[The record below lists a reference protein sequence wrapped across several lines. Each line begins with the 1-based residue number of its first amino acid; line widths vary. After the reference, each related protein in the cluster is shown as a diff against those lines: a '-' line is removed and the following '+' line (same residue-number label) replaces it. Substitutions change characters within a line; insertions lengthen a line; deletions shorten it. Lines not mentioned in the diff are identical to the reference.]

1 MSVSVDDPEAFVA
14 KHLIDH
20 GIPIKSFTSYSWK
33 ITEYC
38 KQPKRVKSSFFTGG
52 DYKWS
57 IELGPRNVTEG
68 ANDTAS
74 TYLRCEGPIVEGPT
88 QWPQGSHVCAQWVL
102 AISNPHDGT
111 CYIQRASRCRFTQN
125 QRRRLSKFAE
135 ITKLT
140 SPHGSHDKPIIE
152 NDEAIITAFVRVLED
167 ETGVL
172 WHDFADWN
180 SKKETGHV
188 TLKRQGAT
196 CYINPLFQS
205 LFLTNHFRKAVYEIP
220 TEHDGADSVALA
232 IQRVFYQLQTSS
244 EPVETGELTKSLGL
258 KSVDDSPPHFAQ
270 DFLRVLQHIL
280 PSQMI
285 GTRGDGAF
293 QYLFAGR
300 YMKNFKCTEVDYE
313 CSKEE
318 RFFDIHLDVKNSD
331 GRPLKTLEKSLQAYV
346 TPETMKG
353 KNKYYA
359 GGKHG
364 LQDAIKRSS
373 FLEFPPVLHLHL
385 KRFEYNLQTDKQVK
399 INDPL
404 EYPFE
409 LDLAPYLDESA
420 ATTANRYYRL
430 HSVLLHSGDAQG
442 GNYSALIKP
451 HPELKW
457 LKFDDERVIPVTN
470 RDVLKGGTN
479 RSNNAYMLV
488 YVRESEAA
496 EILAPIAETDIPTH
510 LESRLNREQREQ
522 GAKRTEKEE
531 MHLHLN
537 TKIVTEETFRAH
549 QGFDLATFNDKN
561 IPPSELPTLRV
572 AKNERYLDFK
582 STVAQKLGY
591 QPEKIRLW
599 PLLQPTERPR
609 TAVLENDCTLTME
622 SVCGKNASA
631 SQDLN
636 LYLEVID
643 PAHDEQ
649 PDEPGEKQLMIFAK
663 YFNVF
668 DQTLTGIGHFYVKEY
683 QRASELI
690 PVITS
695 QMKLTTNTRLRLYE
709 EIGPGK
715 IQLVRPKTTFTEMG
729 MLNGDIICFQIEFS
743 DKELVNL
750 GRHRLYLDPVSFY
763 DFLANRV
770 LVRFKPRHHHMAKTD
785 EFDLTLSKTLTYS
798 QMAHRVGERLQQD
811 PRQLRFTDSLQGD
824 PKTVVSRR
832 GTLAD
837 MIESSDDNSA
847 QNILFYE
854 LLDLPIAEIGDKR
867 RVHITWTGAESQEE
881 GRYSFWIP
889 KSASMH
895 DVVDKLSQSST
906 MARFPKNSNQ
916 RIKLFTF
923 NDGQIGKDF
932 SGDDLLADV
941 SDLENLYATVGNA
954 MNAAHYDPVA
964 IRKMLQF
971 VTKLNA
977 DGTNYE
983 TWFRALESILGM
995 ATGKV
1000 RLLTSP
1006 EHIISGAE
1014 DLVIKQMIAAS
1025 VDDALVPTVLEAESG
1040 VAAFAEIEKRYMSHS
1055 RSEQITIMKEIMQT
1069 RFETGDETTDIGC
1082 HFQAIKNLAGK
1093 LFRSGFKLS
1102 QESFIGLFF
1111 HLSLP
1116 GLDTLPFVNLCREI
1130 DERSSGSAGVI
1141 SNADLVRLA
1150 RLELAHFHQQNRPA
1164 SCEERIQPIEHSSP
1178 TGECSIDRSRKS
1190 LERHDSRSS
1199 EQSSE
1204 ERPKKRHKTVPKEES
1219 SEV

>member
-1 MSVSVDDPEAFVA
+1 MNHHTNGPACDFQSVSVDDPEAFVA

-111 CYIQRASRCRFTQN
+111 CYIQRGKLQWRFPRTSRCRFTQN

-172 WHDFADWN
+172 WHDFA
-180 SKKETGHV
+180 ECVGHF
-188 TLKRQGAT
+188 TILARFAAA
-196 CYINPLFQS
+196 
-205 LFLTNHFRKAVYEIP
+205 LTRAVYEIP

-353 KNKYYA
+353 KINTT
-359 GGKHG
+359 
-364 LQDAIKRSS
+364 
-373 FLEFPPVLHLHL
+373 LEG
-385 KRFEYNLQTDKQVK
+385 NM